1 MQKFKLLSS
10 NALKLIA
17 CASMLID
24 HIGVMLFP
32 KVIILRILG
41 RIAFPIFAF
50 MIAEGARHTK
60 NKLRYLLTVMAFACV
75 CQIGI
80 AVALPNPYLCVLV
93 TFSLSIMV
101 IYALD
106 LFKRTLF
113 SNSAGVILK
122 ISLGPLFLVAV
133 ADVYILNS
141 FSRVE
146 YGFFGCMLPV
156 LVSIPRMP
164 ESAPNCLK
172 RYDTHLSS
180 VILCAIGMALMLL
193 DAPLGKVQ
201 LFSVLALPILLLY
214 SGKKGKLKLKYFFYI
229 FYPAHIVILA
239 LIAILVR

>member
-32 KVIILRILG
+32 KLVILRIIG

-50 MIAEGARHTK
+50 MIAEGARYTK
-60 NKLRYLLTVMAFACV
+60 NKLRYLLTVMAFACI
-75 CQIGI
+75 CQVGI
-80 AVALPNPYLCVLV
+80 SVAMEKPYLCVLV

-113 SNSAGVILK
+113 CADAKVILK
-122 ISLGPLFLVAV
+122 ISLGLLFLVSV
-133 ADVYILNS
+133 AGVYILNS
-141 FSRVE
+141 ISRVE
-146 YGFFGCMLPV
+146 YGFFGCMLPA
-156 LVSIPRMP
+156 LVSLPRMP
-164 ESAPNCLK
+164 EGAPDTLK
-172 RYDTHLSS
+172 RYDTHLAS
-180 VILCAIGMALMLL
+180 VILCFVGLALMLL
-193 DAPLGKVQ
+193 DAPLGKIQ
-201 LFSVLALPILLLY
+201 LFSFLALPVLLLY